1 MRLVFAGTPEVAAI
15 ALERVQREHDVAL
28 VITRPDAPTGRK
40 KVLTPS
46 PVSIKAEALGIP
58 LLKADK
64 IGSDELAQVSKVDAD
79 LGIVVA
85 YGALLGQK
93 VLDQLDWW
101 NLHFSLLPQW
111 RGATPLQ
118 HSIWHGQGQGLTV
131 FKLDAGMD
139 TGDILGSRP
148 ITYSADSSAS
158 DLLPELAEKGA
169 DLICELLRELPKPIL
184 QDGQATYAPKL
195 TRADA
200 KLDFSETA
208 ELNAR
213 KVMALNPEPVAWTQF
228 RGEPI
233 RILRAKAVGS
243 VDWSALDKTDQPIGS
258 VELSG
263 EKVLVTCGSGTRLQ
277 LTQVQ
282 PGGRRVMTGIEWYR
296 GLQGNVVLD

>member
-15 ALERVQREHDVAL
+15 ALERLQRDHDVVL
-28 VITRPDAPTGRK
+28 VITRPDAPIGRR

-46 PVSIKAEALGIP
+46 PVSTQAEALGIP
-58 LLKADK
+58 VLKADK
-64 IGSDELAQVSKVDAD
+64 IGPDELARISQVGAD

-85 YGALLGQK
+85 YGALLGPK

-118 HSIWHGQGQGLTV
+118 HSIWRGQGQGLTV
-131 FKLDAGMD
+131 FKLNAGMD
-139 TGDILGSRP
+139 TGDIVGFTP
-148 ITYSADSSAS
+148 MTYSADSSAS
-158 DLLPELAEKGA
+158 DLLPELAETGA
-169 DLICELLRELPKPIL
+169 GLITALLREMPKPFV
-184 QDGQATYAPKL
+184 QEGKATYAPKL

-200 KLDFSETA
+200 KLSFSETA
-208 ELNAR
+208 ELIAR
-213 KVMALNPEPVAWTQF
+213 KVMALNPEPMAWTQF

-243 VDWSALDKTDQPIGS
+243 VDWSALDKTDKPIGS

-277 LTQVQ
+277 LTEVQ

-296 GLQGNVVLD
+296 GLQGSVVLD

>member
-40 KVLTPS
+40 KVLTSS

-58 LLKADK
+58 LLKAEK
-64 IGSDELAQVSKVDAD
+64 IGSDELAQVSKVGAD

-85 YGALLGQK
+85 YGALLEQK

-139 TGDILGSRP
+139 TGVILGSRP
-148 ITYSADSSAS
+148 MTYSADSSAS

-184 QDGQATYAPKL
+184 QDGIATYAPKL

-233 RILRAKAVGS
+233 RILRAKAVGR

-296 GLQGNVVLD
+296 GLQGSVVLD